1 MTIQLDH
8 FIVSSHDK
16 VASAKRLA
24 ELLGVPW
31 GEAAAGPFTAVYIND
46 GLTLDFID
54 TEEDFP
60 VEHYCFRV
68 DDREFDAILAR
79 IKAAGIEYRSTV
91 RGPMDMKFDTQF
103 GGRGIYW
110 NEPDGHQW
118 EMLTVSYARQ
128 PKVKGQD

>member
-16 VASAKRLA
+16 VASAQRLA

-54 TEEDFP
+54 TDEDFP

-91 RGPMDMKFDTQF
+91 RGPMDMKVDTQF

-128 PKVKGQD
+128 PKIRGQA